1 MLVRAIVGGLALEIV
16 EPTTK
21 PNFKTPA
28 DFIALTPNQCYSLLP
43 DFPPVKKVLLG
54 GGVVS
59 EDLIE
64 RLPERIDFY
73 EGFGMTE
80 TITHIAIRK
89 LQRESSKSPF
99 EAMPGVCLS
108 ISKDRELII
117 DAPSRGVTGLVTDDI
132 VELIDSK
139 RFVWLGR
146 RSSIINSGGI
156 KVMPEVVEQ
165 EIQEV
170 VKPLGCE
177 YMIKGMPDESLGE
190 KVTLLLD
197 TLELTEKIENELLL
211 EISRLGNLP
220 AYHAPKKIVYGKVIR
235 SNRGKLKRNET

>member
-16 EPTTK
+16 EPTRK
-21 PNFKTPA
+21 PNFKSPA

-54 GGVVS
+54 GGFVS

-89 LQRESSKSPF
+89 LQRGMSKSPF
-99 EAMPGVCLS
+99 EAMPGVCFR

-117 DAPSRGVTGLVTDDI
+117 DAPSREVNGLVTDDL

-146 RSSIINSGGI
+146 KSSIINSGGI

-165 EIQEV
+165 EIRGII
-170 VKPLGCE
+170 KPLGCE
-177 YMIKGMPDESLGE
+177 YMIQGIPDESLGE
-190 KVTLLLD
+190 KVTLRLD
-197 TLELTEKIENELLL
+197 TQALTVEIENELLAEIGQL
-211 EISRLGNLP
+211 ENIA
-220 AYHAPKKIVYGKVIR
+220 AYHAPKMIIYGKVIR
-235 SNRGKLKRNET
+235 SNRGKLKRN